1 MNNSKPIHLRR
12 DEFNTYIEENK
23 VKLDV
28 SEQNIITEEEK
39 LIVERCGI
47 DYGLIIDSTLTPGK
61 VKKEQRKYNLILR
74 IKGTFTLPEQAQF
87 RSENG
92 SVVITPYIIHDG
104 ILSQRL
110 HIVAE
115 ILYDKKLASS
125 PVPVDVEYMYE
136 ALRETSFN
144 REMEEIVKIGTG
156 FQILQIEFDENGH
169 FKVLELDESII
180 N

>member
-1 MNNSKPIHLRR
+1 MTVLKPIHLRR

-23 VKLDV
+23 TKLDV
-28 SEQNIITEEEK
+28 SKEIIITEEEK

-47 DYGLIIDSTLTPGK
+47 DYGLTIDSTLAERK
-61 VKKEQRKYNLILR
+61 VKKEQRKYNIIFR

-92 SVVITPYIIHDG
+92 SVMITPFIIHDS

-115 ILYDKKLASS
+115 IVCDKKLISS
-125 PVPVDVEYMYE
+125 SVPVDVEYMYE

-144 REMEEIVKIGTG
+144 MEMEEIVKIGTG

-180 N
+180 S